1 MWKNKKNIV
10 QLTLTMLGV
19 YMLGC
24 TVGPSRKHL
33 SPGAIVGIVLGAAA
47 LVGLVTALLLTI
59 ILRHRRTS
67 AAISAQMARL
77 TKSRNP
83 ALKVMGVKAFT
94 YEELATATKQFSET
108 NQVGSGGY
116 GKVYYGELEDGQM
129 VAIKRAQEGS
139 LQGAH
144 EFYTEIELL
153 SRVHHRNLVMLLGYC
168 DDEGEQMLVYEFMSG
183 GTLRERLSPT
193 HSKGGLDFVRR
204 VRVAL
209 GSARGIL
216 YLHTEANPPIFHRDI
231 KASNILLDEN
241 NNAKVAD
248 FGLSKLAPVPDLE
261 GETPAHVSTVVKGT
275 PVRAFSLKVLGTLEV
290 SIWVLFWQ

>member
-10 QLTLTMLGV
+10 QLTLTVLGV

-33 SPGAIVGIVLGAAA
+33 APGAIVGIVLGAAA
-47 LVGLVTALLLTI
+47 LVGLVAALLLTI
-59 ILRHRRTS
+59 ILRHQRTS

-83 ALKVMGVKAFT
+83 ALKVVGVKAFT

-108 NQVGSGGY
+108 NEVGSGGY

-153 SRVHHRNLVMLLGYC
+153 SRVHHRNLVMLVGYC
-168 DDEGEQMLVYEFMSG
+168 DDEGEQVGF
-183 GTLRERLSPT
+183 
-193 HSKGGLDFVRR
+193 
-204 VRVAL
+204 
-209 GSARGIL
+209 
-216 YLHTEANPPIFHRDI
+216 N
-231 KASNILLDEN
+231 SN
-241 NNAKVAD
+241 K
-248 FGLSKLAPVPDLE
+248 
-261 GETPAHVSTVVKGT
+261 
-275 PVRAFSLKVLGTLEV
+275 
-290 SIWVLFWQ
+290 